1 MARRYQPP
9 GAVDQRQDWFWLGR
23 CPACGTSVLVD
34 DEFVRVRGATLHA
47 ECHLYT
53 RAREGALPAARLSG
67 PWPDTGA
74 QRRAGRAIRLVMT
87 PPPGGVHLSR
97 QRPARLRVR
106 R

>member
-1 MARRYQPP
+1 MARRSQPP

-34 DEFVRVRGATLHA
+34 DDFVRVRGATLHA
-47 ECHLYT
+47 ECYLYT
-53 RAREGALPAARLSG
+53 RA
-67 PWPDTGA
+67 WPDTGA
-74 QRRAGRAIRLVMT
+74 QRRAGRATRLVMI

-106 R
+106 RYR